1 MLATALYPKGIIKG
15 EGIGFLKCQM
25 CVEKIYWQLRK
36 RPIRL
41 LLGDK
46 KSTNI
51 YVNMM
56 AAMFFKGPF

>member
-1 MLATALYPKGIIKG
+1 MLAIALYPKGIIKG
-15 EGIGFLKCQM
+15 ERTGFLKCQM
-25 CVEKIYWQLRK
+25 CVEKIYWQLRN
-36 RPIRL
+36 RPIQL

-51 YVNMM
+51 YVTTM